1 MAKLRHDSHV
11 FNDQYIKFLK
21 KKKKF
26 INILI
31 ILTYENTI
39 LNKSY
44 NKPKYFINDY
54 VLEYNYIDINILIS
68 FSILIFYLSYTCLEQ
83 KYDI

>member
-1 MAKLRHDSHV
+1 MILMFSMINILS
-11 FNDQYIKFLK
+11 FSK
-21 KKKKF
+21 KKKI

-83 KYDI
+83 KYDIWKKLNV

>member
-1 MAKLRHDSHV
+1 MFSMINILS
-11 FNDQYIKFLK
+11 FS

>member
-21 KKKKF
+21 KKKI

-54 VLEYNYIDINILIS
+54 VLEYNYIDMNILIS

>member
-21 KKKKF
+21 KKKN

>member
-21 KKKKF
+21 KKKI

-68 FSILIFYLSYTCLEQ
+68 FSILIFYLSYKCLEQ

>member
-1 MAKLRHDSHV
+1 MILMFSMINILS
-11 FNDQYIKFLK
+11 FSK
-21 KKKKF
+21 KKKI

>member
-1 MAKLRHDSHV
+1 MFSMINILS
-11 FNDQYIKFLK
+11 FSK
-21 KKKKF
+21 KKKN

>member
-21 KKKKF
+21 KKKI

>member
-1 MAKLRHDSHV
+1 MFSMINILS
-11 FNDQYIKFLK
+11 FSK
-21 KKKKF
+21 KKIY

-68 FSILIFYLSYTCLEQ
+68 FSILIFYLSYACLEQ

>member
-1 MAKLRHDSHV
+1 MFSMINILS
-11 FNDQYIKFLK
+11 FSK
-21 KKKKF
+21 KKKI